1 MTAAGSGNGFGTTA
15 WWGFSPALDLQA
27 MYMDTSVEHLHMSE
41 DGTPELNILLV
52 GSADGRHILKTMCQA
67 HRRPRRKINFCMC
80 WKMATWRRWV
90 GSPDSPLFLSLVAG
104 ASGEDGCHQ
113 EKSELFLEL
122 MGNTSGPKPDLAAY
136 LQEKARPFSS
146 VTSQIPAFQQAV
158 IPTLDLSCPQ
168 GFKERDLLEA
178 IFRFWKNP
186 DPQSFQIEHLWDL
199 RLRQYLGARYDAR
212 RGVCDWD
219 LTMKLHEHGAKA
231 INSREFF
238 RWRNTGLAFELREAP
253 YDVPNKT
260 LASGRLLRHKGEP
273 MPARG
278 YWGDIATGPFVTF
291 GIETEETSL
300 LKTVNGLPSKSAQD
314 ISLYNVTAMFYELSY
329 RSCYNPPTAS
339 EEKDGSPRGNEE
351 DPATLDAVSSSPAT
365 EDIRVH
371 FLPLDCLPRLHLKS
385 KYQRLFNLVFF
396 SCSMVHL
403 LKPDLRLVSAPKA
416 ILLVELTNYL
426 PDLRKEQVSEFS
438 SRVTNLGSEAG
449 FVPVEVPG
457 KEVFSFFRLGDPP
470 EMAEPGL

>member
-1 MTAAGSGNGFGTTA
+1 
-15 WWGFSPALDLQA
+15 
-27 MYMDTSVEHLHMSE
+27 MDTSVEHLHMSE

-67 HRRPRRKINFCMC
+67 HRRPRRKINFYVLENNLE
-80 WKMATWRRWV
+80 ALGRQL
-90 GSPDSPLFLSLVAG
+90 LFLSLALEPLEKMG
-104 ASGEDGCHQ
+104 LQ

-122 MGNTSGPKPDLAAY
+122 MGNTLVRSQTAAY
-136 LQEKARPFSS
+136 LQEKAGLFVRYITDPC
-146 VTSQIPAFQQAV
+146 FQQADL
-158 IPTLDLSCPQ
+158 PTLDLSALK
-168 GFKERDLLEA
+168 FKERDLLEA

>member
-67 HRRPRRKINFCMC
+67 HRRPRRKINFYVLENNLE
-80 WKMATWRRWV
+80 ALGRQL
-90 GSPDSPLFLSLVAG
+90 LFLSLALEPLEKMG
-104 ASGEDGCHQ
+104 LQ

-122 MGNTSGPKPDLAAY
+122 MGNTLVRSQTAAY
-136 LQEKARPFSS
+136 LQEKAGLFVRYITDPC
-146 VTSQIPAFQQAV
+146 FQQADL
-158 IPTLDLSCPQ
+158 PTLDLSALK
-168 GFKERDLLEA
+168 FKERDLLEA

-260 LASGRLLRHKGEP
+260 LASGRLLRH
-273 MPARG
+273 
-278 YWGDIATGPFVTF
+278 
-291 GIETEETSL
+291 
-300 LKTVNGLPSKSAQD
+300 SAQD